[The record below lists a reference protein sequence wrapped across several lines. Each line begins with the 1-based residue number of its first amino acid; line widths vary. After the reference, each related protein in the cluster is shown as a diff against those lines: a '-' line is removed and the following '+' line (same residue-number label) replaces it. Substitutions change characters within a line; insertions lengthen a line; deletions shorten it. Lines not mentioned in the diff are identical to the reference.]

1 MRALFISFAV
11 AMLMAACGGSA
22 TADSQTNMAAGLT
35 EVSAPAQP
43 LKDPVTCRTQQAPKS
58 KMSMILCA
66 RTSEWAR
73 RTREDRDMLE
83 RLERRNA
90 H

>member
-1 MRALFISFAV
+1 MRAPFISFAV
-11 AMLMAACGGSA
+11 AMLTAASGGSA
-22 TADSQTNMAAGLT
+22 MAESQTAMATGLT

-43 LKDPVTCRTQQAPKS
+43 LKDPVTCRMQQAPKS
-58 KMSMILCA
+58 KGSMILCA
-66 RTSEWAR
+66 RVSEWAR